1 MQKWRHACLLK
12 KRLTNSVNW
21 KSDKGIT
28 LVELLASLAILSVVI
43 LLAGSVHL
51 FGQRQFIS
59 QTESASQANNMS
71 YALSVMS
78 RDLRKEEGETVTV
91 SDGGTKITTGTG
103 LIFAYNG
110 SEILKNGSTLIDSV
124 SSMTVKKN
132 SEDSIEI
139 KIESQSPQ
147 SQTRTYKTTIYFRR

>member
-1 MQKWRHACLLK
+1 MQKWRHACLSKMLM
-12 KRLTNSVNW
+12 NSSVNW

-59 QTESASQANNMS
+59 QTESASQANDMS

-78 RDLRKEEGETVTV
+78 RDLRKEEGGTVVVTE
-91 SDGGTKITTGTG
+91 DGKKITTGSG
-103 LIFAYNG
+103 LTFSFSDNTI
-110 SEILKNGSTLIDSV
+110 SKNGSVLVDSV
-124 SSMTVKKN
+124 SSMKAKKN
-132 SEDSIEI
+132 SEESIEI
-139 KIESQSPQ
+139 ILKSTLPQ
-147 SQTRTYKTTIYFRR
+147 SQTKTYQTTIYFRR